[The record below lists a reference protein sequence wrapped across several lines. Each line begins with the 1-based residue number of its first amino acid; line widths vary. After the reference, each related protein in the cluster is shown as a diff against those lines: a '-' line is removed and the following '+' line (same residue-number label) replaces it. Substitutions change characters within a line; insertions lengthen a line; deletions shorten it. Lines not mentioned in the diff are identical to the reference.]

1 MQESLLSK
9 ETVAVCLTDLHLLI
23 SVYLFCPF
31 QEKVTMNSQLTDENK
46 TNNTSQEDL
55 SSVGEFSFRNLFRNI
70 VHLGTVSSP
79 EHISQGG
86 SHTFEQSWAS
96 FSRYMTGQSWCTTTS
111 HPSPSLPHHSP
122 SPATSQQFLMAN
134 QRPPH
139 SPSSV
144 TYQDQQSNAS
154 PPMTQS
160 RLHKRQ
166 DKKTK
171 PSPLPASFQAKTI
184 ASLRSP
190 SSSPRLDPLCND
202 NESDEE
208 IHGDIPVSFP
218 QGPDSGTTTHQFDDE
233 EHIRRDRGSCYYLN
247 FVQPKRINDHD
258 SNYQGIDL
266 WAWDHPNEFPIGS
279 YSYTIETDGKPP
291 PINWAKENIK
301 TRTRPYKWKCLG
313 IFICPTE
320 GCSYR
325 ARPQCPRRGKD
336 KFCTTDNKKPT
347 LKVKQ
352 QCSTHPTSEMTYQK
366 CRAYWYMIPDGRK
379 KVWTV
384 HHVGVHE
391 HQAPPAISAGGD
403 ARELIRK
410 YLSVDP
416 KMTVTELLM
425 GNDIRPSIGE
435 ANIRFYNP
443 NYLKHILREER
454 KKVYNRYAGN
464 SKAFDSL
471 DTVFEFNRQLLD
483 KNKHIMRRNIHQS
496 KECPFIA
503 INFQSTVMEKFGC
516 DPLTFKEVDTIMS
529 ITETHFFK
537 EPLYVTM
544 SSGWNPVIQSQF
556 PILVSLHTKM
566 TAEFQMVLH

>member
-1 MQESLLSK
+1 M
-9 ETVAVCLTDLHLLI
+9 
-23 SVYLFCPF
+23 
-31 QEKVTMNSQLTDENK
+31 
-46 TNNTSQEDL
+46 
-55 SSVGEFSFRNLFRNI
+55 
-70 VHLGTVSSP
+70 
-79 EHISQGG
+79 
-86 SHTFEQSWAS
+86 
-96 FSRYMTGQSWCTTTS
+96 
-111 HPSPSLPHHSP
+111 
-122 SPATSQQFLMAN
+122 
-134 QRPPH
+134 
-139 SPSSV
+139 
-144 TYQDQQSNAS
+144 
-154 PPMTQS
+154 
-160 RLHKRQ
+160 
-166 DKKTK
+166 
-171 PSPLPASFQAKTI
+171 
-184 ASLRSP
+184 
-190 SSSPRLDPLCND
+190 
-202 NESDEE
+202 
-208 IHGDIPVSFP
+208 
-218 QGPDSGTTTHQFDDE
+218 
-233 EHIRRDRGSCYYLN
+233 
-247 FVQPKRINDHD
+247 QPKRINDHD

-266 WAWDHPNEFPIGS
+266 WAWDHPNKFPIGS

-391 HQAPPAISAGGD
+391 HQAPPAISAGGN

-454 KKVYNRYAGN
+454 KKSTIDMQEIQRLLIRWTRYLN
-464 SKAFDSL
+464 STGSYWIRTKTLCAATFIKARSVPSL
-471 DTVFEFNRQLLD
+471 
-483 KNKHIMRRNIHQS
+483 
-496 KECPFIA
+496 
-503 INFQSTVMEKFGC
+503 QSTSNLPSWKSLV
-516 DPLTFKEVDTIMS
+516 
-529 ITETHFFK
+529 
-537 EPLYVTM
+537 VT
-544 SSGWNPVIQSQF
+544 P
-556 PILVSLHTKM
+556 
-566 TAEFQMVLH
+566 